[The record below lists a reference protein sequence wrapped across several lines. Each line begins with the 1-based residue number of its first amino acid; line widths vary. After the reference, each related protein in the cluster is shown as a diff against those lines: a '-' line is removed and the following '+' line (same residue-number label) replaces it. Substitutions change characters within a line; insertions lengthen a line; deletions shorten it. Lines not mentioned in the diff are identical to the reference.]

1 MSRYLVNRVL
11 LMLPTLLG
19 AAVLTFA
26 VLRVVPGDIALARYG
41 GEGAQ
46 VPDEVLRAERARFG
60 LDRPIALQ
68 FVDWLGGMLH
78 GDFGVSM
85 WTGRPVGQEISIR
98 LELSLEVAIVAMLV
112 SLAIAVPLGILS
124 AVRQDTLLDYAV
136 RIFSVGGQSLPAFW
150 LGVLIVLFLLVSF
163 RWSPPVTFTSI
174 RQDPLANLSQVVWPA
189 LAVGY
194 RGAAVMAR
202 MMRSSL
208 LEVLR
213 EDYVRTARAKGLHE
227 RGVVLRHAV
236 RNALLP
242 VVTLAGLEFAG
253 LLGGLVVTEQ
263 VFNLNWVGKLVVEA
277 ISRRDYTLTQALV
290 MLSATAFVAIN
301 FVVDLA
307 YAAIDPRLRFR

>member
-1 MSRYLVNRVL
+1 
-11 LMLPTLLG
+11 
-19 AAVLTFA
+19 
-26 VLRVVPGDIALARYG
+26 
-41 GEGAQ
+41 
-46 VPDEVLRAERARFG
+46 
-60 LDRPIALQ
+60 
-68 FVDWLGGMLH
+68 
-78 GDFGVSM
+78 
-85 WTGRPVGQEISIR
+85 
-98 LELSLEVAIVAMLV
+98 V

-263 VFNLNWVGKLVVEA
+263 VFNLNGVGKLLVEA